1 MVEAGHLRRWCEAI
15 GDTNPRWQSE
25 VPPTFLAA
33 LGAETLEFPEAM
45 AYGSGWLNAGDR
57 FELKEPVCAGD
68 TVTART
74 TLIDAYEKQGS
85 AGSMLFLVT
94 ETHIENQHG
103 RHVATVTGTRIR
115 R

>member
-1 MVEAGHLRRWCEAI
+1 MVEDGHLRRWCEAI
-15 GDTNPRWQSE
+15 GDMNPRWQTE
-25 VPPTFLAA
+25 APPTFLAA

-57 FELKEPVCAGD
+57 FEHREVVRAGD
-68 TVTART
+68 TLTSTT
-74 TLIDAYEKQGS
+74 TLVDVYEKQGS
-85 AGSMLFLVT
+85 AGPMLFLVT
-94 ETHIENQHG
+94 ETRFQDQRG